1 MTRKCPYC
9 GSADLFWHCR
19 AGSGP
24 ATCNRC
30 KALAD
35 TDTPNPI
42 RTAIAEAMARR
53 GVTQTEL
60 AKMAGTTQP
69 KVSRFL
75 AGKSV
80 SVETVGRMVAALG
93 LKVK

>member
-1 MTRKCPYC
+1 MP
-9 GSADLFWHCR
+9 
-19 AGSGP
+19 
-24 ATCNRC
+24 N
-30 KALAD
+30 
-35 TDTPNPI
+35 PNPI
-42 RTAIAEAMARR
+42 RAAIAEAMARR

-93 LKVK
+93 LKIK